1 MGRIDDALR
10 RATNVEREEPTER
23 EGLSPFVSPWDLSE
37 VPSGSEETVI
47 SVPRPAPA
55 EEPERR
61 PVLSPEGAPRPSFVN
76 GIDPGLASKLVVGST
91 VSPALIE
98 QNRRLAA
105 TLHHAQL
112 VSNVRAIM
120 VTSALPGD
128 GKTLT
133 AANLA
138 LTLSESYRR
147 NVLLVDAD
155 LRRPAL
161 HDIFR
166 VPNVAG
172 LTEGL
177 TTAEPEPLNVLRITE
192 TLTLLPA
199 GRAQSDPM
207 GILTSPRMRYALE
220 EARSRFDWV
229 VVDTAP
235 VGLLADA
242 GIVATLMDG
251 ALFVVRA
258 GKTPYGA
265 VNKAI
270 EALGRD
276 RVLGVVLNG
285 AEIGDED
292 HPYYRSEVA
301 LEDVRR

>member
-1 MGRIDDALR
+1 LSEGPRPDRPALAAPGRLSED
-10 RATNVEREEPTER
+10 VERSALLSLPGGLPTPLFN
-23 EGLSPFVSPWDLSE
+23 GFD
-37 VPSGSEETVI
+37 PS
-47 SVPRPAPA
+47 
-55 EEPERR
+55 
-61 PVLSPEGAPRPSFVN
+61 
-76 GIDPGLASKLVVGST
+76 LANKLVTSST
-91 VSPALIE
+91 ASPTLIE
-98 QNRRLAA
+98 QYRRLAA

-112 VSNVRAIM
+112 VSNVRSIM
-120 VTSALPGD
+120 ITSALPDD

-133 AANLA
+133 ATNLA

-161 HDIFR
+161 HDVFR
-166 VPNVAG
+166 VPNVSG

-177 TTAEPEPLNVLRITE
+177 KATGAEPLNVLRITD

-199 GRAQSDPM
+199 GRPEADPM
-207 GILTSPRMRYALE
+207 GVLTSPRMRYALE

-251 ALFVVRA
+251 ALFVIRA
-258 GKTPYGA
+258 GKTPYAA

-270 EALGRD
+270 DALGRD

-285 AEIGDED
+285 AEISED
-292 HPYYRSEVA
+292 DNPYYRA
-301 LEDVRR
+301 DVRSEGAGR